1 MADIEELNKLP
12 MNPPE
17 KLPPFVGLYPS
28 AAKVGEAGPFNQNS
42 RYLGTPRGESV
53 KYGATTVRASDL
65 TPAPKFD

>member
-28 AAKVGEAGPFNQNS
+28 AAKIGEAGPFKS
-42 RYLGTPRGESV
+42 KLTVPRH
-53 KYGATTVRASDL
+53 AAR
-65 TPAPKFD
+65 